1 MTAIFFYKLFKGAAA
16 TAVATCVTYPL
27 QIVQARA
34 RVTIIFIIFII
45 GIILMAIVISGSQ
58 FHLKHIIRLSRL
70 GQGWPTSSP
79 S

>member
-1 MTAIFFYKLFKGAAA
+1 MRTIFEKLSKGAAA

-45 GIILMAIVISGSQ
+45 GIIIMTIVISGSQ
-58 FHLKHIIRLSRL
+58 YHLKFNIRLSRL
-70 GQGWPTSSP
+70 GHG
-79 S
+79 